1 MASARGED
9 KMSMAVFLPSYEQA
23 AEFRRDKFN
32 PVVIAENDRVK
43 VIEACFEPGQFI
55 PVHNPGVDLTLV
67 VLEGAGTLIAEG
79 QERQIAE
86 GAVAFIP
93 AGESRGI
100 KAETR
105 LVLLHVVTPP
115 PNDQDHIQVAEG
127 LKRGEWK

>member
-1 MASARGED
+1 
-9 KMSMAVFLPSYEQA
+9 MSVFLPTYEQA
-23 AEFRRDKFN
+23 AAFRPDKFN
-32 PVVIAENDRVK
+32 PVLIAENERVK

-55 PVHNPGVDLTLV
+55 PVHSPLVDLTLV
-67 VLEGAGTLIAEG
+67 VLSGSGALISDG
-79 QERQIAE
+79 DERHIGP

-93 AGESRGI
+93 AGTARGI

-115 PNDQDHIQVAEG
+115 PNDADHVQVAAG